1 MAVFTVVNSVG
12 AIVDRHGRV
21 VRGHREASGIRRTA
35 TAGFE
40 ARLAAGLPLR
50 PSPRLN
56 TTLTVVVTNARL
68 DLLALGQLGRHV
80 HGSMARAIQ
89 PFHTLADGDV
99 LYTVTTEEVELE
111 ALDPIGLALAAS
123 EVAWDAVLSI
133 VNASD

>member
-1 MAVFTVVNSVG
+1 M
-12 AIVDRHGRV
+12 
-21 VRGHREASGIRRTA
+21 RRTA

-50 PSPRLN
+50 GSPRLN

-68 DLLALGQLGRHV
+68 DVIALSQLGRHF

-99 LYTVTTEEVELE
+99 LYAVTTEEVELE

-133 VNASD
+133 VDAPD